1 MRYYDS
7 ANDSLAKG
15 VIDLSDVES
24 INQGLSSAYMQ
35 QNQSDQISSKKVAF
49 SNFISGGNF
58 GGDANADSKSCFEL
72 KTSKRVYYFC
82 AKSPQDATKWV
93 KQLEMCCLDS

>member
-7 ANDSLAKG
+7 ANDLQEPKG

-24 INQGLSSAYMQ
+24 INQGITLLQQQSS
-35 QNQSDQISSKKVAF
+35 DKKMVNF
-49 SNFISGGNF
+49 SNLISDF
-58 GGDANADSKSCFEL
+58 SESNAKNCFEL
-72 KTSKRVYYFC
+72 KTSKRVYYFL
-82 AKSPQDATKWV
+82 AKSPQDAYKWV